1 MNLAAIEHHAYD
13 TFCYPVNK
21 DDLRISLHT
30 AKDVSHVFLTYGDPY
45 CWDKS
50 GEKWVWQNHKIELTD
65 CKELDTK
72 LIWSATVTPEF
83 RRLRYYF
90 EVQGESGSNEDKIL
104 VFENGFFSE
113 EQFESNP
120 ELMVTFLFP
129 WMNDVDRA
137 SPPSWAENTI
147 WYQIFPSRFCHSS
160 KGPSPKGMIPWANS
174 SHKVTNQ
181 EIYGG
186 NLWGIIE
193 KLDYLK
199 QIGING
205 IYLNPVNKAS
215 SQHKYDTVDYFEI
228 DPEFGDRDTMQ
239 RLVKEAHLRDMKV
252 MLDGVF
258 NHSGW
263 FFPAWQ
269 DVLKNREKSEFA
281 NWFMVNDWNFDA
293 TQKNNSRNKK
303 FFAFAFADYMPKL
316 NTSNPQVRDFIL
328 KVCRFWIEDYDID
341 AIRLDVANEISHKL
355 CQEMKHSLCQLK
367 EDFFIV
373 GEIWGNSLPWL
384 RGDQFDSVINYPLR
398 SAIYDFQLKTTD
410 CVKNLEFQINK
421 CLTNYFEQTEK
432 VLINQM
438 DSHDTARLISK
449 TNGNKEATMQQFAL
463 LMTLPGS
470 ACIYYGTEI
479 LLEGGE
485 DPDCRRCM
493 PWKEIDEGKFDA
505 ELDFMTRLI
514 HTRKEHPALRSTNIK
529 FIYSD
534 NDKEGKNRVVHFEK
548 YDSISNETISCWF
561 NFGTEKIENLF
572 AQETVKQQ
580 TILVSN
586 CYSEN
591 CLLPG
596 GFLIIK

>member
-1 MNLAAIEHHAYD
+1 MNLPVIVHHAYD
-13 TFCYPVNK
+13 IFCYPLNE
-21 DDLRISLHT
+21 DQLSITLRT
-30 AKDVSHVFLTYGDPY
+30 GKDVSRVFLIYGDPY
-45 CWDKS
+45 CWDKT
-50 GEKWVWQNHKIELTD
+50 GETWKWQSHRTEILNFRELET
-65 CKELDTK
+65 ELLWTT
-72 LIWSATVTPEF
+72 TVEPEF
-83 RRLRYYF
+83 KRCKYYF
-90 EVQGESGSNEDKIL
+90 EVQNDSDDETVL
-104 VFENGFFSE
+104 VFENGFYTPE
-113 EQFESNP
+113 EYESHP
-120 ELMVTFLFP
+120 ELSVNFLFP

-137 SPPSWAENTI
+137 DPPAWAENTI
-147 WYQIFPSRFCHSS
+147 WYQIFPSRFCHSN
-160 KGPSPKGMIPWANS
+160 KGPSVKGMLPWANS
-174 SHKVTNQ
+174 SHKVSNQ

-205 IYLNPVNKAS
+205 IYLNPVNKAT

-239 RLVKEAHLRDMKV
+239 RLVKEAHLRGMKV

-269 DVLKNREKSEFA
+269 DVIKNREKSEFA
-281 NWFMVNDWNFDA
+281 DWFMVNDWNFDA
-293 TQKNNSRNKK
+293 APGNNARNRKY
-303 FFAFAFADYMPKL
+303 FSFAFADYMPKL

-328 KVCRFWIEDYDID
+328 RVCRFWVKDYDID

-355 CQEMKHSLCQLK
+355 CQEMRSSLRELK
-367 EDFFIV
+367 NDFFIV
-373 GEIWGNSLPWL
+373 GEIWGNSTPWL

-398 SAIYDFQLKTTD
+398 NAIFDFQFRNKD
-410 CVKNLEFQINK
+410 CVKSLEHQVNR
-421 CLTNYFEQTEK
+421 CLTNYYEQTTK

-449 TNGNKEATMQQFAL
+449 TNGNKEATMQQFAM
-463 LMTLPGS
+463 LMALPGS

-493 PWKEIDEGKFDA
+493 PWEEIDEGKFDA
-505 ELDFMTRLI
+505 ELDFMTTLI
-514 HTRKEHPALRSTNIK
+514 HTRKNHPALRSTDIR

-534 NDKEGKNRVVHFEK
+534 DDKTGKNRVVHFEK
-548 YDSISNETISCWF
+548 HDTKSGEIISCWF
-561 NFGTEKIENLF
+561 NFGSETITNFLDEEELNSKKIL
-572 AQETVKQQ
+572 
-580 TILVSN
+580 ISN

-591 CLLPG
+591 SLQPG
-596 GFLIIK
+596 GFLFIS